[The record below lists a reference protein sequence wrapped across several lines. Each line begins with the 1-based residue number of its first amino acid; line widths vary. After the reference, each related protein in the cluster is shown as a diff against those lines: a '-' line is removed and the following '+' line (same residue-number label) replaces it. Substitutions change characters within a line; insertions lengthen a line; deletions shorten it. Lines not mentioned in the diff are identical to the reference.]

1 MQDLTIDDPKVVEM
15 SYTVFEK
22 ILTSIDFETK
32 EELLELANI
41 MVDRV
46 ENGDYPEILKLA
58 YKDAHKK
65 IEVLNTE
72 QLKEIKKIITQ
83 D

>member
-32 EELLELANI
+32 EELL
-41 MVDRV
+41 
-46 ENGDYPEILKLA
+46 
-58 YKDAHKK
+58 
-65 IEVLNTE
+65 
-72 QLKEIKKIITQ
+72 QLLGIKQ
-83 D
+83 DEK